1 MRNTPKSLNEELM
14 KMRKLMNF
22 DISENSHDVLSENF
36 VKNANR
42 IDEQD
47 KGNKNSSMLN
57 WLNTNKSGFM
67 NNLKKVGFNPGG
79 FATSQLAGHEKNT
92 TLAGVST
99 ISYVT
104 DNKLFNTLTGE
115 PTKLMVN
122 NPKQLDSSVSTDGI
136 LITPENRVK
145 LDGGVFA
152 PPSSNYYNAQQRD
165 GHRQFQG
172 YAGDD
177 IETICEQTNRGNVA
191 QFRMGNAQVI
201 KIVPVQGENYN
212 EVVIEKSK
220 NLHLFSTKEVVT
232 KTISGTTG
240 KDGETI
246 KGPNFDTF
254 NLEGSAFNP
263 NSDQLSN
270 SDSIQ
275 QAIQLRITR
284 IIEAGITIEQIGTIQ
299 INSSTDSM
307 QTSRNGG
314 NDKLAQ
320 DRANT
325 LFDVLTTQI
334 NPPIP
339 ANQINITTT
348 PNTIPPGQVN
358 WQTAKVAGVNKLTW
372 QQNNAPARMV
382 SISFPE
388 AKGPD
393 IYIKPVKATPPR
405 DVDVPKTVYV
415 NHLQV
420 YIKK

>member
-1 MRNTPKSLNEELM
+1 MKRKLTINEELNRM
-14 KMRKLMNF
+14 KGLMSYDNGQYKNPI
-22 DISENSHDVLSENF
+22 ISEQKSNGNSKETKL
-36 VKNANR
+36 R
-42 IDEQD
+42 
-47 KGNKNSSMLN
+47 

-67 NNLKKVGFNPGG
+67 DNLKKVGFNPGG
-79 FATSQLAGHEKNT
+79 FATSQLAGHQKDT

-104 DNKLFNTLTGE
+104 DNNLFNTLTGE
-115 PTKLMVN
+115 PTKLMAN

-136 LITPENRVK
+136 LVTPENRVK
-145 LDGGVFA
+145 LDGETWA
-152 PPSSNYYNAQQRD
+152 DTYYNSQQELD
-165 GHRQFQG
+165 HKQFQG
-172 YAGDD
+172 YVGDD

-191 QFRMGNAQVI
+191 QFRMGNAQVV

-212 EVVIEKSK
+212 KVVIEKSK

-246 KGPNFDTF
+246 KGPNFDTL
-254 NLEGSAFNP
+254 NLQGSAFNP

-275 QAIQLRITR
+275 QAIQLRITE

-314 NDKLAQ
+314 NNKLAQ

-325 LFDVLTTQI
+325 LSDVLTTQI

-339 ANQINITTT
+339 ANQINITTA

-358 WQTAKVAGVNKLTW
+358 WQTAKASGVNKLTW

-382 SISFPE
+382 SISFPQ

-393 IYIKPVKATPPR
+393 TRIKPVKGTPPR
-405 DVDVPKTVYV
+405 DVDVPKTVYI

>member
-1 MRNTPKSLNEELM
+1 MRDTPKSLNEELM

-57 WLNTNKSGFM
+57 WLSTNKSGFM
-67 NNLKKVGFNPGG
+67 GNLKKMGFNPGG
-79 FATSQLAGHEKNT
+79 FATSQLAGMKDT

-99 ISYVT
+99 INYVT
-104 DNKLFNTLTGE
+104 DDKLFNTLTGE
-115 PTKLMVN
+115 PTKLMTN
-122 NPKQLDSSVSTDGI
+122 NPKQLVSSVSTDGI
-136 LITPENRVK
+136 LVTPENRVK

-172 YAGDD
+172 YVGDD
-177 IETICEQTNRGNVA
+177 IETICKQTNKGNVA

-212 EVVIEKSK
+212 EVVIGKSK

-246 KGPNFDTF
+246 IGPNFDAF
-254 NLEGSAFNP
+254 NLDGSAFRP

-270 SDSIQ
+270 ADDIRSDIQ
-275 QAIQLRITR
+275 DRITE
-284 IIEAGITIEQIGTIQ
+284 IIEAEMTIEQIGTIQ

-314 NDKLAQ
+314 NPQLAQ

-325 LFDVLTTQI
+325 LVNILTTQI

-339 ANQINITTT
+339 ENQINITTA

-358 WQTAKVAGVNKLTW
+358 WQTAKAAGVNKLTW
-372 QQNNAPARMV
+372 QRNNAPARMV

-393 IYIKPVKATPPR
+393 IDIKPVKATPPR
-405 DVDVPKTVYV
+405 DVDVPKTVYI

>member
-79 FATSQLAGHEKNT
+79 FATSQLAGMKDT

-99 ISYVT
+99 INYVT
-104 DNKLFNTLTGE
+104 DDKLFNTLTGE
-115 PTKLMVN
+115 PTKLMTN
-122 NPKQLDSSVSTDGI
+122 NPKQLVSSVSTDGI
-136 LITPENRVK
+136 LVTPENRVK

-172 YAGDD
+172 YVGDD
-177 IETICEQTNRGNVA
+177 IETICKQTNKGNVA

-212 EVVIEKSK
+212 EVVICKSK

-240 KDGETI
+240 KAGGFIE
-246 KGPNFDTF
+246 GPNFDTL
-254 NLEGSAFNP
+254 NLQGSAFTS

-275 QAIQLRITR
+275 QAIQLRITD
-284 IIEAGITIEQIGTIQ
+284 IIDAGISIEQIGTIQ

-307 QTSRNGG
+307 LTSRNGG
-314 NDKLAQ
+314 NDQLAQ

-325 LFDVLTTQI
+325 LVNILTTQI

-339 ANQINITTT
+339 ENQINITTT
-348 PNTIPPGQVN
+348 PNTIPPGQVG
-358 WQTAKVAGVNKLTW
+358 WQTAKDAGVNRLTW
-372 QQNNAPARMV
+372 IQNNAPARMV

-393 IYIKPVKATPPR
+393 TIIEPVKGTPPR
-405 DVDVPKTVYV
+405 DVDVPKTVYI